1 MSKRIEIELTV
12 GGVNLTVSGYYFPEE
27 PMVMYDDNMEG
38 YPGCD
43 ADFQLESAQIDGKE
57 IINLISDEI
66 YEEII
71 EKAIEHLKD

>member
-1 MSKRIEIELTV
+1 MKEIELNI
-12 GGVNLTVSGYYFPEE
+12 GGIDITVSGYYSPEE
-27 PMVMYDDNMEG
+27 PMVRYDSNMEG

-43 ADFQLESAQIDGKE
+43 ADFQLESAQIDGTE

-71 EKAIEHLKD
+71 EKAIEHFKD

>member
-1 MSKRIEIELTV
+1 MKEIELNI
-12 GGVNLTVSGYYFPEE
+12 GGIDITVSGYYSPEE
-27 PMVMYDDNMEG
+27 PMVRYDSNMEG

-43 ADFQLESAQIDGKE
+43 ADFQLESVQIDGKE